1 MWRWWEEASEDRYRG
16 IGKERKKARER
27 KRRAVLRASRSTVKM
42 TSQMHELERFLSRGM
57 LICSPLVEST
67 AWYYERCIQ
76 FNWPKPMHFSKPEHS
91 NAEYFTPQPSC
102 ILHWSAVSLCTR
114 EGGVSFM
121 LYVLSFSIFNMLHSI
136 SSPHSQ
142 LREKADESR
151 LPPSWSHLH
160 LSFERGSG
168 SAATPGLS
176 LALVPSMPFRFHS
189 VC

>member
-57 LICSPLVEST
+57 LICSPLVEPT

-121 LYVLSFSIFNMLHSI
+121 LYVLSCIFL
-136 SSPHSQ
+136 SSTCFI
-142 LREKADESR
+142 
-151 LPPSWSHLH
+151 PSHPLT
-160 LSFERGSG
+160 LSFGRKLMNHACLPHGLTFICLLRGEVG
-168 SAATPGLS
+168 QQQLQ
-176 LALVPSMPFRFHS
+176 V
-189 VC
+189 